1 MLKPVGHLS
10 NRARIMPKIIY
21 KQVVVEFNG
30 KTYRIADHGWMGIV
44 FEKYTD
50 DAGYFPLDNEEVA
63 EEFTP
68 DQRYAMEILFD
79 K

>member
-1 MLKPVGHLS
+1 LNSKIKPIGYL
-10 NRARIMPKIIY
+10 R
-21 KQVVVEFNG
+21 
-30 KTYRIADHGWMGIV
+30 MGII

-63 EEFTP
+63 EEITP
-68 DQRYAMEILFD
+68 AERYAIEMLFD